1 MDNSRVY
8 EYPVADA
15 ARRRFP
21 HLTDEEFYTLTHPPQ
36 KDPQLQEATTR
47 LRAQPPVG
55 YLSARQ
61 ALHLEPNTETSEST
75 EGIVYRI
82 GYDPTDD
89 AFYESGCIIPL
100 ARGWRHGSFS
110 SQGIARKVEYDHGMV
125 YLARDPRQPRNDP
138 SRIEWHIHF
147 YPGGYHIR
155 SAQAVLRTR
164 CFTPQARVD
173 WLVRPLSTTNWKRV
187 SVPNCLDNDPHPT
200 IDLTPFVANQEYG
213 FALAAR
219 LQGGDETGVS
229 WQKTQ
234 IFRQSVSTSCADRGI
249 VENLPFEIILKL
261 QPDIVR
267 HQVTPPSDARDT
279 SHGNRPAKL
288 LLNDLNTS
296 DFTIHVTVNNTT
308 SSCRT
313 FKCHRDVLSTYSG
326 YFQGLFHSQMSEVQR
341 GEVNLKEL
349 DPDVFEQV
357 LKYLYNHAQFAEKG
371 TDQGPQP
378 PNHLQAWFQLLTVAS
393 RFDIRPLIEDCEQ
406 ALRDYV
412 TDTTL
417 EEIDQIARTHH
428 AVQLTRYCELY
439 PVYNQLMEQEEQVH
453 ATPVTSV
460 REVPQA
466 FLRGRSTDSND
477 LPGQTMRGPATMNR

>member
-1 MDNSRVY
+1 MDNSRMY
-8 EYPVADA
+8 EYPVAGA
-15 ARRRFP
+15 IRRRFP
-21 HLTDEEFYTLTHPPQ
+21 HLTDEEFYALTHPPQ
-36 KDPQLQEATTR
+36 KDPQLQETTAQ

-61 ALHLEPNTETSEST
+61 ALHFQPGTDTSKPTEKL
-75 EGIVYRI
+75 VYRI

-89 AFYESGCIIPL
+89 AFYENGCIVPL
-100 ARGWRHGSFS
+100 ARGWRHGCFH
-110 SQGIARKVEYDHGMV
+110 SQGITRKVEYDHNMV

-138 SRIEWHIHF
+138 SRIEWHLHF

-155 SAQAVLRTR
+155 SVQAVLRTR

-173 WLVRPLSTTNWKRV
+173 WLVRPLSTNDWQRV

-234 IFRQSVSTSCADRGI
+234 LFRQSVAISCANQGT
-249 VENLPFEIILKL
+249 VENLPFEITAEL

-267 HQVTPPSDARDT
+267 HQVTPPSNDLGT
-279 SHGNRPAKL
+279 SHDHGPGKL
-288 LLNDLNTS
+288 QLNDLDTS
-296 DFTIHVTVNNTT
+296 DFTIHVTAEDTIT
-308 SSCRT
+308 SRT
-313 FKCHRDVLSTYSG
+313 FRCHRSILSTYSG
-326 YFQGLFHSQMSEVQR
+326 YFQGLFHSQMSEAQN

-349 DPDVFEQV
+349 DPDIFKRV
-357 LKYLYNHAQFAEKG
+357 LEYLYNHGQFAEKG
-371 TDQGPQP
+371 TDQATQP
-378 PNHLQAWFQLLTVAS
+378 PSHLQAWFQLLVVAS
-393 RFDIRPLIEDCEQ
+393 RFDIRLLTEDCER
-406 ALRDYV
+406 ALREYV
-412 TDTTL
+412 TNTTL
-417 EEIDQIARTHH
+417 EEIDQVARTHH
-428 AVQLTRYCELY
+428 APQLARYCELY
-439 PVYNQLMEQEEQVH
+439 PIYNQLMEQEEQVR

-466 FLRGRSTDSND
+466 FLRGHSTDSDD
-477 LPGQTMRGPATMNR
+477 LPGQTMRGPASMNR